1 MHHRPDALAT
11 ARNALDAAR
20 ATPRRAATI
29 SAALDAME
37 RLITELDQAR
47 QPCPVPFRSPLT
59 PPAMRLAIIPRQEH
73 AKRAIEVALV
83 GVHRVT
89 LIARGDPADAAALAG
104 WLTAYAPDTA
114 TVVRPCPCG
123 NHDDPRLPCG
133 CTPEAVIAH
142 LARPDVAQALL
153 AEIVVTVPP
162 PATLCLALGE
172 PDEHILAR
180 VAAARARRVQDER
193 VDADQPPFV
202 AQLTDPG
209 ASSLLRAALR
219 DIPMSGVRLRQ
230 VLAVAAS
237 IAKLAAAPTITA
249 SHLAEALQYRP
260 RLPGEA

>member
-1 MHHRPDALAT
+1 MHQSPDALAT
-11 ARNALDAAR
+11 ARAALDAAR
-20 ATPRRAATI
+20 TTPRRAATV
-29 SAALDAME
+29 SAALDALE
-37 RLITELDQAR
+37 RLITAQEQAR
-47 QPCPVPFRSPLT
+47 QPRLVPLVSPLT
-59 PPAMRLAIIPRQEH
+59 PPAMRLALVPRQEH

-83 GVHRVT
+83 GLHRVT
-89 LIARGDPADAAALAG
+89 LIARGDPADAAALAA

-133 CTPEAVIAH
+133 CTPEAIIAH

-153 AEIVVTVPP
+153 AEIVVTMPP
-162 PATLCLALGE
+162 PATMSLALGE

-180 VAAARARRVQDER
+180 VAAARTRRVPDER
-193 VDADQPPFV
+193 VDADQPFV

-209 ASSLLRAALR
+209 ARSLLRAALR

-230 VLAVAAS
+230 MLAVAAS